1 MLKCVNLPCESG
13 WSNVKTEVQRT
24 WVTCPRQI
32 FEIKS
37 TWLQV
42 HRYHIWSF
50 KCPQEN
56 SVPGNSLIIDYQNR
70 FNFMHTFGH
79 FAFKPKISAA
89 ITNLFFFFFQIHFLV
104 SPEKPREKRSFVF
117 FAVFSKSHQGIF
129 MKSGAAEWFCLLSI
143 MQTSLSVEEEKG
155 RFLCFPE
162 LFLPLISEFRETS
175 VLLLVV

>member
-1 MLKCVNLPCESG
+1 MWKLRFRELGWLAPGKYLRSSPLGSKFIGIIFDHLSVLK
-13 WSNVKTEVQRT
+13 K
-24 WVTCPRQI
+24 
-32 FEIKS
+32 
-37 TWLQV
+37 
-42 HRYHIWSF
+42 
-50 KCPQEN
+50 

-79 FAFKPKISAA
+79 FDFKPKISAA

-104 SPEKPREKRSFVF
+104 SPEKPREKKSFVF